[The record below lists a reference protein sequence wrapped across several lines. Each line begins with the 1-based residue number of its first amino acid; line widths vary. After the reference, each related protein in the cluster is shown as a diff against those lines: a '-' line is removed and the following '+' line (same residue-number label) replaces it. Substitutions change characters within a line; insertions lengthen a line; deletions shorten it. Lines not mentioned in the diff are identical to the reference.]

1 LKLVASKPFRAATWS
16 SYKRHCHKTSFILCT
31 DRDFFIVEASAF
43 HHSSNCCA
51 NAGSPAS
58 TTLTLLSASS
68 FSRIFRN
75 WSKARA
81 LRGITSVVAMGTG
94 AAALFCAG
102 AGKAAAAGFSALNAE
117 MANAYNNKTTNDP
130 HSISRSRMGA
140 LPLLALFCIGQFRR
154 KGRGSG
160 VE

>member
-1 LKLVASKPFRAATWS
+1 
-16 SYKRHCHKTSFILCT
+16 
-31 DRDFFIVEASAF
+31 
-43 HHSSNCCA
+43 
-51 NAGSPAS
+51 
-58 TTLTLLSASS
+58 
-68 FSRIFRN
+68 
-75 WSKARA
+75 
-81 LRGITSVVAMGTG
+81 MGTG

-154 KGRGSG
+154 KGVVGTG
-160 VE
+160 VEVPRSSDWKTSCSHASTLL

>member
-1 LKLVASKPFRAATWS
+1 V
-16 SYKRHCHKTSFILCT
+16 
-31 DRDFFIVEASAF
+31 
-43 HHSSNCCA
+43 

-68 FSRIFRN
+68 FSRIYRN

-117 MANAYNNKTTNDP
+117 MANAHNNKTTNDP

-154 KGRGSG
+154 KGCGDECRGSG